1 MATVH
6 VGRLMGP
13 VGFARTVAIKRL
25 HSHFANDPE
34 FVAMFMDEAHLAARI
49 RHPNVVSISD
59 VVAEKGELL
68 LVMDYVAGES
78 LSKLVR
84 ANRRLGQTI
93 DPRIVVKVLTD
104 ALAGLHAAHEVRD
117 DDGQPL
123 GVVHRDVS
131 PQNILVGVDGV
142 TQLIDFGV
150 AKAAGRIQ
158 TTREGQ
164 LKGKLGYMPPEQIQ
178 HGVVDRRTDI
188 YSAAVVLWEALTGE
202 RLFKG
207 EDANLMYEVLHA
219 PVEPPSHI
227 RKDLPPELDAV
238 VMRGLAR
245 DPNQRFASALDFAD
259 ALEDA
264 LAPASAREVAR
275 WVQATG
281 AEALKSRSEI
291 VADMESD
298 SSLYADLSQH
308 ADLPR
313 SSAAPRVAPIE
324 LAQVHPGG
332 HDEPRTLLYS
342 RPEGEGGLAALE
354 PTPAPP
360 EVVVQYSELAEQG
373 LGVRRSF
380 KPLHLAL
387 ALAGV
392 VVGGAVLALGLHLT
406 RSEEADATPAATQA
420 PIKIPEETPAAAATR
435 DPGAEAGAASALPA
449 GAGSARPLGDDEPPE
464 ATAPPSSPSDTGA
477 TREATDKGDSA
488 PKPAARPRPLPAHRP
503 AGLSDAER
511 KAKYGF

>member
-13 VGFARTVAIKRL
+13 VGFARTVAVKRL

-84 ANRRLGQTI
+84 ATRRLGQAI
-93 DPRIVVKVLTD
+93 EPRIAVKLLTD

-117 DDGQPL
+117 DEGQPL

-164 LKGKLGYMPPEQIQ
+164 LKGKLGYMAPEQIQ

-188 YSAAVVLWEALTGE
+188 YSAAVVLWEVLTGE

-227 RKDLPPELDAV
+227 RQDLPSELDAV

-245 DPNQRFASALDFAD
+245 DPDARFATALDFAD

-275 WVQATG
+275 WVQATS
-281 AEALKSRSEI
+281 AEALKTRSEI

-298 SSLYADLSQH
+298 SALYADL
-308 ADLPR
+308 P
-313 SSAAPRVAPIE
+313 
-324 LAQVHPGG
+324 
-332 HDEPRTLLYS
+332 T
-342 RPEGEGGLAALE
+342 AALPPATPAE
-354 PTPAPP
+354 SPAAPTPAPQAS
-360 EVVVQYSELAEQG
+360 VQYSELVDPG

-387 ALAGV
+387 ALLGV
-392 VVGGAVLALGLHLT
+392 VAGGAVLALGIHLI
-406 RSEEADATPAATQA
+406 SAEPEEANPPATQA
-420 PIKIPEETPAAAATR
+420 PGKIPEETQQAAAPR
-435 DPGAEAGAASALPA
+435 DPASEATKPGGEEATDEAERAAAPPSVDESAADPDRGAGAAADDRADDRAAERADERADNSAAAPA
-449 GAGSARPLGDDEPPE
+449 GNPQPP
-464 ATAPPSSPSDTGA
+464 AVKPPA
-477 TREATDKGDSA
+477 
-488 PKPAARPRPLPAHRP
+488 KPAQKP
-503 AGLSDAER
+503 AGISDAER